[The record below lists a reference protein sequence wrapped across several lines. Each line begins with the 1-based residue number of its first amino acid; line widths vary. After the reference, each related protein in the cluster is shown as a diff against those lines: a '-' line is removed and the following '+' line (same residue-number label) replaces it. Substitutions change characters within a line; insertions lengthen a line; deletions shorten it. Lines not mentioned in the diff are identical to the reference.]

1 VGEVRG
7 SGPDRGARAVEA
19 AKGRLREAGR
29 ALSGRPPECSL
40 DSLCDTLELWRDASS
55 RWRGALERDLAAAAG
70 YSPPN
75 VREGL
80 ARGLEP
86 FRGDALREVVRR
98 ELGRLGSQSGSG
110 APAASGF
117 ELTSLLLAGG
127 IPMPTLLSMLLPLA
141 LHSPVLVKTA
151 SRDPV
156 TAPLVAASLAE
167 VDAELG
173 RAVEVLSFSAADE
186 GALSAFLDAPCVVAN
201 GSDETIAQVSAR
213 LAGGASPRRLVTH
226 GHRLSLAVLGPEAT
240 RGEVLAQATQGLA
253 LDTALW
259 DQLGCLSP
267 VAVFVESPECHGSTE
282 RVAAALA
289 EALAGA
295 ETRWP
300 RGEIDARAAAA
311 IQSERS
317 KAEMRAAAEREVA
330 VHAGPGTRWT
340 VVLEDDTSFRPAP
353 LHRFLR
359 VHPVPDR
366 KALLSALQ
374 PVARHLAAVAVAGFG
389 GGGTRLAHELTHLG
403 ASRICRPG
411 RLQSPP
417 LGWNR
422 DGQPLLRP
430 LARLTPSL

>member
-1 VGEVRG
+1 VGQVE
-7 SGPDRGARAVEA
+7 GPGQNRGARTVEA
-19 AKGRLREAGR
+19 AKLRLREAGR
-29 ALSGRPPECSL
+29 ALSGRPLGRSL
-40 DSLCDTLELWRDASS
+40 DSLCDTLEMWRDASS
-55 RWRGALERDLAAAAG
+55 HWRGALERDLSAAAG
-70 YSPPN
+70 YSPAN

-86 FRGDALREVVRR
+86 FGGEALREVVQR
-98 ELGRLGSQSGSG
+98 ELGRLGSQSGGG
-110 APAASGF
+110 APATSGF

-173 RAVEVLSFSAADE
+173 RAVEVLSFRAADE

-240 RGEVLAQATQGLA
+240 QGEALARAAEGLA

-267 VAVFVESPECHGSTE
+267 VAVFVEGPQCRGGAE
-282 RVAAALA
+282 RIAAALA
-289 EALAGA
+289 EALATA
-295 ETRWP
+295 DTRWP
-300 RGEIDARAAAA
+300 RGEIDAWAASA
-311 IQSERS
+311 IRSERS
-317 KAEMRAAAEREVA
+317 EAEMRAAAGREVA

-340 VVLEDDTSFRPAP
+340 VVLEDDARFRPAP

-366 KALLSALQ
+366 EALLSALQ
-374 PVARHLAAVAVAGFG
+374 PVARHLAAVAIAGFG
-389 GGGTRLAHELTHLG
+389 TDGAGVTRELRHLG
-403 ASRICRPG
+403 ASRVCRPG

-422 DGQPLLRP
+422 DGQPLLLP
-430 LARLTPSL
+430 LL